1 MREPKWKF
9 RMNKLIQFC
18 PLLLLVALVLSPAL
32 QAQPVITGVLN
43 AASYAVPGLPHS
55 AIAQGSMFVVF
66 GQDLAQEQLVVATA
80 PLSTELGGCSI
91 RVSGGGVTADA
102 VLYYTSAAQ
111 VAAILPSRIPEGD
124 ATIAVTY
131 RFLPHNIKTSAPA
144 RIRVAR
150 SSFGIFTRNQA
161 GSGPGIVQNYNSAT
175 DQPVNALTTPV
186 RPGQVMILWGTG
198 LGPVSFDETQLPQVG
213 DLDVD
218 AEVMVGNKSA
228 RILYKGRS
236 PQFPGIDQINFEV
249 PADAPEGCHVPL
261 AVQVGGVVSN
271 FASIAIA
278 SAGAVCS
285 DAIGFSAA
293 DMEKIRSTPYLRF
306 GDVVLTKTTVI
317 DLKATLD
324 DVQAV
329 FYRYDQDTALK
340 ANRLGRQAG
349 EAGESH
355 LPYGACTVT
364 SGRGDPTR
372 AQGFPGGPSINLQG
386 PRGAKQIAVG
396 SDGA

>member
-1 MREPKWKF
+1 
-9 RMNKLIQFC
+9 
-18 PLLLLVALVLSPAL
+18 
-32 QAQPVITGVLN
+32 
-43 AASYAVPGLPHS
+43 
-55 AIAQGSMFVVF
+55 
-66 GQDLAQEQLVVATA
+66 
-80 PLSTELGGCSI
+80 
-91 RVSGGGVTADA
+91 
-102 VLYYTSAAQ
+102 
-111 VAAILPSRIPEGD
+111 
-124 ATIAVTY
+124 
-131 RFLPHNIKTSAPA
+131 
-144 RIRVAR
+144 
-150 SSFGIFTRNQA
+150 
-161 GSGPGIVQNYNSAT
+161 
-175 DQPVNALTTPV
+175 
-186 RPGQVMILWGTG
+186 
-198 LGPVSFDETQLPQVG
+198 
-213 DLDVD
+213 
-218 AEVMVGNKSA
+218 MVGNKSA

-261 AVQVGGVVSN
+261 AVRVGGVVSN

-293 DMEKIRSTPYLRF
+293 DMEKIRSTPNLRF

-372 AQGFPGGPSINLQG
+372 AQGFPGARPSTSKARVAPNRSQWAVTAPMPLRWAGGDYGPELRLVPGLYTVYDHQAGPIGAGAFRGHAHHAGPIEWTNRDSFSVVWRSQDLTSPGAAGTPRRSTFKSASIPTTRSVRSPPKSRARNERQPADSQYRRGWLTTLPVSSGTYPGTSLPAESSTSG
-386 PRGAKQIAVG
+386 PIRSSSRPGSRRRGSMWATSAT
-396 SDGA
+396 S